1 LHAVSGPSFSFSLP
15 SFTQERITPKKVNH
29 MPNMSRRTLARLIGG
44 ASAAMSLPDLIHA
57 APAAETT
64 ARKPTDRKFPKGFL
78 WGTATASYQV
88 EGAVHEGGR
97 GPSIWDTFSH
107 TAGKTYNG
115 DTGDVADDFYHR
127 YKSDIQLMK
136 ELGVKAFRL
145 SVSWTRIF
153 PSGTGS
159 PLPQGID
166 FYRRLSD
173 ALLEA
178 GIEPFCTLYHWD
190 LPQALQD
197 KGGWENRDTAEAFA
211 HYAGYTA
218 GKLSDKVKQFM
229 TMNEIRTFVEQGN
242 QLGVH
247 APGLK
252 LDARRIAQLTH
263 HALLGHGMA
272 VQAIRAEAKQGT
284 RVGLA
289 EVVSATTPV
298 IESPEHIA
306 AARKA
311 MREENAMYLTAVL
324 EGKYTDLYLKRLGAD
339 APKFTAEDMKIIA
352 SPLDFVGVNVYQPTF
367 VRADN
372 SEAGYAIVP
381 PPASYPHTLS
391 PWLYIA
397 PEGLYWAPRLIADL
411 WNVKAIYITE
421 NGTSSSD
428 TIAPDGH
435 VYDTDRVMFLRN
447 YLTQLQ
453 RAVADGV
460 PVKGY
465 FLWSLIDNFEW
476 ADGYGK
482 RFGITYVDFV
492 TQKRT
497 PKLSAN
503 FYKEVIAQNEV
514 C

>member
-1 LHAVSGPSFSFSLP
+1 MSQPITKGTRP
-15 SFTQERITPKKVNH
+15 QESRYLMSSI
-29 MPNMSRRTLARLIGG
+29 SRRTLARLIGG
-44 ASAAMSLPDLIHA
+44 ASAAIALPEVGHA
-57 APAAETT
+57 AQTT
-64 ARKPTDRKFPKGFL
+64 VASIGKASDRKFPSNFL

-97 GPSIWDTFSH
+97 GTSIWDTFSH

-115 DTGDVADDFYHR
+115 DTGDVSDDFYHR

-136 ELGVKAFRL
+136 ELGVKAFRF

-153 PSGTGS
+153 PSGTGA
-159 PLPQGID
+159 PNPQGID
-166 FYRRLSD
+166 FYHRLAD

-190 LPQALQD
+190 LPQTLQD

-218 GKLSDKVKQFM
+218 GKLSDKVKHFM
-229 TMNEIRTFVEQGN
+229 TMNEMRTFVEQGN
-242 QLGVH
+242 LLGVH

-263 HALLGHGMA
+263 HVILGHGMA
-272 VQAIRAEAKQGT
+272 VRAIRSEAKPGT
-284 RVGLA
+284 SVGLA

-298 IESPEHIA
+298 VESPEHIA

-311 MREENAMYLTAVL
+311 MREENAMYLTAIL
-324 EGKYTDLYLKRLGAD
+324 QGHYTDLYLKRLGAD
-339 APKFTAEDMKIIA
+339 APKFTPEDMKIIA
-352 SPLDFVGVNVYQPTF
+352 TPMDFVGVNVYQPTF
-367 VRADN
+367 VRADA

-381 PPASYPHTLS
+381 PPESYPHMFS
-391 PWLYIA
+391 PWLYVG
-397 PEGLYWAPRLIADL
+397 PEGLYWATRLISEL

-421 NGTSSSD
+421 NGASSSD

-465 FLWSLIDNFEW
+465 FLWSLMDNFEW

-482 RFGITYVDFV
+482 RFGIMYVDFA

-497 PKLSAN
+497 PKLSAD
-503 FYKEVIAQNEV
+503 FYKQVIAKNEV